1 MADDIAAQCVIV
13 QAMWKSA
20 YQACAGVAVQHAFDD
35 PIFDRSEYECWLRA
49 AAVLFSPLAM
59 SGGGFVWVYGL

>member
-20 YQACAGVAVQHAFDD
+20 YQACAGVAVQHPFNDQCCWGHLEGLLFAGIDFAFPDAQ
-35 PIFDRSEYECWLRA
+35 PSLE
-49 AAVLFSPLAM
+49 AV
-59 SGGGFVWVYGL
+59 